1 MPLALQ
7 ETVSSANAW
16 IISPLRSVAELS
28 ADDKQTRSQLL
39 NCRPLE
45 KYPLDSSLLG
55 RPHQV
60 SDLPDRVLTADG
72 DIRLK

>member
-28 ADDKQTRSQLL
+28 ADDGQSGKNWIGEVLLTIFSVSTICGQRSRF
-39 NCRPLE
+39 N
-45 KYPLDSSLLG
+45 
-55 RPHQV
+55 
-60 SDLPDRVLTADG
+60 LTAAAND
-72 DIRLK
+72 RAVN